1 MSEKIKIKNREKFS
15 IQNARNS
22 DANRRIQR
30 NRKEMLAW
38 ENLERNEIILLDAS
52 F

>member
-1 MSEKIKIKNREKFS
+1 MFEKIKIKNRGKFS

-22 DANRRIQR
+22 DANRRVKR
-30 NRKEMLAW
+30 DRKEMLAW
-38 ENLERNEIILLDAS
+38 KNLERNEIILLNAS